1 MNKLEQPV
9 GQPTGHIRPLWR
21 CPACSRFFANRNQTH
36 TCGRHTLRSHFEG
49 RSREVKALYQRFVA
63 LVRQCGPVR
72 VVPEKSRIAF
82 QARMSFAAVA
92 LRNTHI
98 VGHLVLASPQSHC
111 CFRRIDTIS
120 RRNHVHH
127 FVLYRTTDL
136 TEAFAGF
143 IRDAYAV
150 GEQKHLK
157 DA

>member
-1 MNKLEQPV
+1 M
-9 GQPTGHIRPLWR
+9 
-21 CPACSRFFANRNQTH
+21 
-36 TCGRHTLRSHFEG
+36 
-49 RSREVKALYQRFVA
+49 LYQSFVA

-72 VVPEKSRIAF
+72 IVPEKSRIAF
-82 QARMSFAAVA
+82 QVRMSFAAVA

-98 VGHLVLASPQSHC
+98 VGHLVLASRQPHS

-127 FVLYRTTDL
+127 FVLYQPKDL
-136 TEAFAGF
+136 TEAFASF

-150 GEQKHLK
+150 GQQKHLN